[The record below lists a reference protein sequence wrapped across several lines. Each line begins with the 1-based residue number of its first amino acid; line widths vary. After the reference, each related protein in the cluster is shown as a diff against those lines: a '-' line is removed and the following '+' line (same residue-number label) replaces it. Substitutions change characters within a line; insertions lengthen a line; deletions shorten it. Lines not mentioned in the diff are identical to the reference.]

1 MRLFPIV
8 FAGVIIAAVCSM
20 SVSARGQVN
29 QNSNGTAT
37 GVATP
42 NISLRSM
49 SLLDPNRFTMRQ
61 ESVFSYSSSN
71 MAGSNL
77 VGMYINTMEYRF
89 NMPLTMRLK
98 VAYQNDMGSLIGNR
112 SMTSGRQGVET
123 GTLFIPAFDIV
134 YQPWKDTFISFHFRD
149 FSGMNTTNSYGPYS
163 GYSPFSSYARYYD
176 PYGLYR

>member
-1 MRLFPIV
+1 MRLFSIV
-8 FAGVIIAAVCSM
+8 FAGIIVAVACSM
-20 SVSARGQVN
+20 SVSALGQVN
-29 QNSNGTAT
+29 QNSDGKVSSVMA
-37 GVATP
+37 P
-42 NISLRSM
+42 NVSLRSM
-49 SLLDPNRFTMRQ
+49 SLLDPDRFTMRQ
-61 ESVFSYSSSN
+61 QSVVSYSSSN

-98 VAYQNDMGSLIGNR
+98 VAYRNDMGSLIGSR

-134 YQPWKDTFISFHFRD
+134 YQPWKNTSISFHFRD
-149 FSGMNTTNSYGPYS
+149 FSGMTTTNPYGGFSPY
-163 GYSPFSSYARYYD
+163 GRYYD